1 MQLQAIQNK
10 IREVRGY
17 KILLDFDLAELY
29 EVENK
34 RLKEVVRRN
43 ISRFPADFMF
53 ELMPEEHLSLRT

>member
-1 MQLQAIQNK
+1 VKCADTKFCSI
-10 IREVRGY
+10 
-17 KILLDFDLAELY
+17 FDLAELY